1 MLFVVSML
9 YAALVFI
16 SITFLS
22 DMPLIFLAGL
32 LYVLPLIVSVVV
44 TNKLI
49 KQSKNTGIAKLIMV
63 PLLSLLFYISFGIFA
78 EQSGEWQQYILQNT
92 VQTSNFT
99 VEVSNSLLYP
109 SQLIFAT
116 ILYFSIFGLNYYY
129 QMHRN
134 TTPVEA

>member
-22 DMPLIFLAGL
+22 DMPLIVLAGL

-63 PLLSLLFYISFGIFA
+63 PLLSLLFYG
-78 EQSGEWQQYILQNT
+78 
-92 VQTSNFT
+92 
-99 VEVSNSLLYP
+99 SL
-109 SQLIFAT
+109 
-116 ILYFSIFGLNYYY
+116 
-129 QMHRN
+129 
-134 TTPVEA
+134 

>member
-22 DMPLIFLAGL
+22 DMPLIVLAGL

-129 QMHRN
+129 QMYRN
-134 TTPVEA
+134 TTLVEA

>member
-22 DMPLIFLAGL
+22 DMPLIVLAGL

-92 VQTSNFT
+92 VQTRNFT

-134 TTPVEA
+134 TTQVEA

>member
-22 DMPLIFLAGL
+22 DMPLIVLAGL

-92 VQTSNFT
+92 VQTSKFT

-129 QMHRN
+129 QMYRN
-134 TTPVEA
+134 TTLMEA

>member
-22 DMPLIFLAGL
+22 DMPLIVLAGL

-99 VEVSNSLLYP
+99 LEVSNSLLYP
-109 SQLIFAT
+109 PQLIFAT
-116 ILYFSIFGLNYYY
+116 ILYFSIFGLNYSY

-134 TTPVEA
+134 RTLVEA

>member
-22 DMPLIFLAGL
+22 DMPLIVLAGL

-92 VQTSNFT
+92 VQTRNFT

>member
-22 DMPLIFLAGL
+22 DMPLIVLAGL

-63 PLLSLLFYISFGIFA
+63 PLLSLLFYISFGILLNKVENGNNIFYKT
-78 EQSGEWQQYILQNT
+78 QYRQEILQW
-92 VQTSNFT
+92 
-99 VEVSNSLLYP
+99 
-109 SQLIFAT
+109 
-116 ILYFSIFGLNYYY
+116 
-129 QMHRN
+129 R
-134 TTPVEA
+134 

>member
-22 DMPLIFLAGL
+22 DMPLIVLAGL

-99 VEVSNSLLYP
+99 VEVSNSLLNP

-134 TTPVEA
+134 TTLVEA

>member
-22 DMPLIFLAGL
+22 DMPLIVLAGL

-78 EQSGEWQQYILQNT
+78 EQSGEW
-92 VQTSNFT
+92 V
-99 VEVSNSLLYP
+99 V
-109 SQLIFAT
+109 
-116 ILYFSIFGLNYYY
+116 
-129 QMHRN
+129 
-134 TTPVEA
+134 

>member
-22 DMPLIFLAGL
+22 DMPLIVLAGL

-49 KQSKNTGIAKLIMV
+49 KQSKNTGIAKLITV
-63 PLLSLLFYISFGIFA
+63 PLLSLLFSIISFYRFF
-78 EQSGEWQQYILQNT
+78 EKFLD
-92 VQTSNFT
+92 V
-99 VEVSNSLLYP
+99 P
-109 SQLIFAT
+109 
-116 ILYFSIFGLNYYY
+116 LYFFWYFC
-129 QMHRN
+129 
-134 TTPVEA
+134 

>member
-16 SITFLS
+16 SISFLS
-22 DMPLIFLAGL
+22 DMPLIVLAGL

-63 PLLSLLFYISFGIFA
+63 PLLSLLFYISFGFFA

-116 ILYFSIFGLNYYY
+116 ILYFSIFGLNY
-129 QMHRN
+129 
-134 TTPVEA
+134 

>member
-22 DMPLIFLAGL
+22 DMPLIVLAGL

-63 PLLSLLFYISFGIFA
+63 PLLSLLFYIFLMAF
-78 EQSGEWQQYILQNT
+78 
-92 VQTSNFT
+92 
-99 VEVSNSLLYP
+99 
-109 SQLIFAT
+109 
-116 ILYFSIFGLNYYY
+116 
-129 QMHRN
+129 
-134 TTPVEA
+134 

>member
-63 PLLSLLFYISFGIFA
+63 PLLALLFYISFGIFA

>member
-1 MLFVVSML
+1 M
-9 YAALVFI
+9 
-16 SITFLS
+16 
-22 DMPLIFLAGL
+22 
-32 LYVLPLIVSVVV
+32 LPLSVSVVI
-44 TNKLI
+44 TNKVI
-49 KQSKNTGIAKLIMV
+49 KQSKKTGIAKLIIV
-63 PLLSLLFYISFGIFA
+63 PLLSLLLYISVGIFA
-78 EQSGEWQQYILQNT
+78 GQSREWQQYILQNT

-134 TTPVEA
+134 TTLVEA

>member
-22 DMPLIFLAGL
+22 DMPLIVLAGL

-129 QMHRN
+129 
-134 TTPVEA
+134 

>member
-16 SITFLS
+16 SISFLS
-22 DMPLIFLAGL
+22 DMPLIVLAGL

-92 VQTSNFT
+92 VQTSKFT

-129 QMHRN
+129 QMYRN
-134 TTPVEA
+134 TTLMEA

>member
-22 DMPLIFLAGL
+22 DMPLIVLAGL

-78 EQSGEWQQYILQNT
+78 EQSGE
-92 VQTSNFT
+92 
-99 VEVSNSLLYP
+99 
-109 SQLIFAT
+109 
-116 ILYFSIFGLNYYY
+116 
-129 QMHRN
+129 
-134 TTPVEA
+134 

>member
-22 DMPLIFLAGL
+22 DMPLIVLAGL

>member
-1 MLFVVSML
+1 MLLVVSML

-22 DMPLIFLAGL
+22 DMPLIVLAGL

-92 VQTSNFT
+92 VQTRNFT

-129 QMHRN
+129 QMYRN
-134 TTPVEA
+134 TTLMEA

>member
-16 SITFLS
+16 SISFLS
-22 DMPLIFLAGL
+22 DMPLIVLAGL
-32 LYVLPLIVSVVV
+32 LYVLPLILSVVV

-92 VQTSNFT
+92 VQTSKFT

-116 ILYFSIFGLNYYY
+116 ILYFREPLK
-129 QMHRN
+129 
-134 TTPVEA
+134 TPVEHLERQIYL

>member
-1 MLFVVSML
+1 
-9 YAALVFI
+9 
-16 SITFLS
+16 
-22 DMPLIFLAGL
+22 MPLIVLAGL

-49 KQSKNTGIAKLIMV
+49 KQSKNTGIAKLIMI

-78 EQSGEWQQYILQNT
+78 EQSGEWQQYILLNT
-92 VQTSNFT
+92 VQTSKFT

-116 ILYFSIFGLNYYY
+116 ILYFSIFGLSYYY

-134 TTPVEA
+134 TTLVEA

>member
-22 DMPLIFLAGL
+22 DMPLIVLAGL

-78 EQSGEWQQYILQNT
+78 EQSGKWQQYC
-92 VQTSNFT
+92 
-99 VEVSNSLLYP
+99 
-109 SQLIFAT
+109 
-116 ILYFSIFGLNYYY
+116 
-129 QMHRN
+129 RN
-134 TTPVEA
+134 TI

>member
-22 DMPLIFLAGL
+22 DMPLIVLAGL

-116 ILYFSIFGLNYYY
+116 ILYFSIFGLNYYS
-129 QMHRN
+129 R
-134 TTPVEA
+134 VVK

>member
-22 DMPLIFLAGL
+22 DMPLIVLAGL

-92 VQTSNFT
+92 VETSNFT

-129 QMHRN
+129 QMYRN
-134 TTPVEA
+134 TTLVEA

>member
-22 DMPLIFLAGL
+22 DMPLIVLAGL

-63 PLLSLLFYISFGIFA
+63 PLLSLLFYISFGVFA
-78 EQSGEWQQYILQNT
+78 EQSGE
-92 VQTSNFT
+92 
-99 VEVSNSLLYP
+99 
-109 SQLIFAT
+109 
-116 ILYFSIFGLNYYY
+116 
-129 QMHRN
+129 
-134 TTPVEA
+134 

>member
-22 DMPLIFLAGL
+22 DMPLIVLAGL

-49 KQSKNTGIAKLIMV
+49 KQSKNTGIAKLITV